1 MTSILKSDVTD
12 EENDMSIHKTVK
24 EAWKANDRVNE
35 VLLEHLTPDML
46 NAQTPGGGYTVAR
59 HLAHMTE
66 TKVFFGI
73 KLNDTVSQLPSLF
86 VNEKEMIPETN
97 LAQIK
102 DVMRQTSKTI
112 LETSETT
119 DGKGNLPQLSTEA
132 YLIHMMIHDGH
143 HRGQILLALK
153 TAGHPLPN
161 EDLFWQPL
169 NNEYA

>member
-1 MTSILKSDVTD
+1 MAL
-12 EENDMSIHKTVK
+12 NQTVK
-24 EAWKANDRVNE
+24 ESWEANEQVNK
-35 VLLEHLTPDML
+35 VLLEHLRPEML
-46 NAQTPGGGYTVAR
+46 KAQTPGGGYTVAR

-86 VNEKEMIPETN
+86 VNEKEFIPETN

-102 DVMRQTSKTI
+102 DVMKQTSKTI
-112 LETSETT
+112 LEASEST
-119 DGKGNLPQLSTEA
+119 DGKGDLPQTSTEGF
-132 YLIHMMIHDGH
+132 LIHMMIHDGH

-153 TAGHPLPN
+153 TAGYPLPN
-161 EDLFWQPL
+161 EEAFWKPL